1 MALYLHPTP
10 DPRPDP
16 TQLVSTSI
24 HRVPSSRNSALS
36 ILIRSPSSNLETANC
51 TVHVGSGNYSHSHCF
66 HIFMFCYHGIRG
78 MEMWGLCPG
87 LYIFNRTLP
96 AGSNVTTLLILI
108 AFLSLLLFQPL
119 QLHRGTCIWHCI
131 GLLNGGWGEKGD
143 WRCSNVAK
151 DKKNIPS
158 SSLCYLL
165 VSWALPSA
173 SQEP

>member
-1 MALYLHPTP
+1 
-10 DPRPDP
+10 
-16 TQLVSTSI
+16 
-24 HRVPSSRNSALS
+24 
-36 ILIRSPSSNLETANC
+36 
-51 TVHVGSGNYSHSHCF
+51 
-66 HIFMFCYHGIRG
+66 
-78 MEMWGLCPG
+78 MWGLGPG

-96 AGSNVTTLLILI
+96 AAGSNVTTLLILI
-108 AFLSLLLFQPL
+108 AFLSLLPFNHFNYTEGHACDTVL
-119 QLHRGTCIWHCI
+119 GYSM
-131 GLLNGGWGEKGD
+131 GGGGRGEKGD